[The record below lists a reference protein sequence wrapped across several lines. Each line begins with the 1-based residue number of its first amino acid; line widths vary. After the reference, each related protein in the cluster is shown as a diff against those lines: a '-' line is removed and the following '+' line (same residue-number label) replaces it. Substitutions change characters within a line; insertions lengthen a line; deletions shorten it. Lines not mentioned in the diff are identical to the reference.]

1 MRKVLAIGVGL
12 LLAGCASMRGVEVG
26 SGGDASASYA
36 IQVTNN
42 RGSSVQISY
51 TDGGARIQLGT
62 VAAGNTERFIIASPQ
77 STSITVYASNS
88 SGTNVGNFPVT
99 LAAGTTTRIT
109 VR

>member
-12 LLAGCASMRGVEVG
+12 LLAGCASTRGVEVG
-26 SGGDASASYA
+26 SEPSTSYA

-51 TDGGARIQLGT
+51 TDGGNRIQLGT
-62 VAAGNTERFIIASPQ
+62 VASGGSERFIIASPQ
-77 STSITVYASNS
+77 SS
-88 SGTNVGNFPVT
+88 
-99 LAAGTTTRIT
+99 GTTTRIT

>member
-26 SGGDASASYA
+26 SEASTTYA

-42 RGSSVQISY
+42 RGSTVQISY
-51 TDGGARIQLGT
+51 TDGGTRIQLGP
-62 VAAGNTERFIIASPQ
+62 VAAGGSERFIIASPQ
-77 STSITVYASNS
+77 STSITVYASNTA
-88 SGTNVGNFPVT
+88 GTNVGNFPVT